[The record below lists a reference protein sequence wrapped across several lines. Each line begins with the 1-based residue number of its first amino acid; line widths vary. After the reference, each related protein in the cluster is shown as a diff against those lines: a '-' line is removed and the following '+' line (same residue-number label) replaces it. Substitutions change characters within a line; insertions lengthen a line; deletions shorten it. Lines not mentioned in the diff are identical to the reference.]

1 MSSSGTVASERR
13 NSMAKRALR
22 GVGVVFLTLGLAVLL
37 LAHWPAPANAQSPHA
52 SLISID
58 GAIDA
63 INARYLSRAIDR
75 ATDDGAALIVVQ
87 LDTPGGRLDSTRD
100 MVEAILASS
109 VPLAVY
115 VSPSGAQAASAGT
128 FVTAAANFAV
138 MAPVTN
144 IGAASP
150 ISGSGE
156 DLPETLARKVNEDTQ
171 AFIRGI
177 AEQRGRNAQALE
189 DTVTKALAYS
199 ASEAIDLGIVDLI
212 ASDIPDLLVQLDGRT
227 AETAAGPVILSTTNL
242 PVREIKKTLVESFLT
257 VIADP
262 NIAFLLLSIGSL
274 SLMAELFSPGVFGPG
289 IVGVLALALAWV
301 SLGLLPVNWVAV
313 ALILFSMG
321 LFYFELQVAGV
332 SAFGAGGIVTFLVGS
347 FLLFGGLFQS
357 SQIPEPT
364 VEVNRW
370 LIGTMTMVAIAVLL
384 SVFFL
389 MKDSGSANAYSNA
402 SDATLIGQQGVAL
415 TNLAPSGSVRIGD
428 QKWNATIEEGGRVRR
443 GEDVRVIGVYSG
455 DVLKVSAVPSQSDSD
470 S

>member
-1 MSSSGTVASERR
+1 VFRR
-13 NSMAKRALR
+13 AVR
-22 GVGVVFLTLGLAVLL
+22 GIGLTCLTLGLAVLL
-37 LAHWPAPANAQSPHA
+37 LAHWPAPANAQSPHV
-52 SLISID
+52 SLVPID

-63 INARYLSRAIDR
+63 INARYLARAINR
-75 ATDDGAALIVVQ
+75 ATDDGAVLIVVQ

-100 MVEAILASS
+100 MVEAILASP

-156 DLPETLARKVNEDTQ
+156 DLPDTLARKVNQDTQ

-212 ASDIPDLLVQLDGRT
+212 ATDIPHLLAQLDGRT
-227 AETAAGPVILSTTNL
+227 AETAAGPVVLSTTNL

-274 SLMAELFSPGVFGPG
+274 SLMAEFFSPGVFGPG

-332 SAFGAGGIVTFLVGS
+332 GAFGAGGVAAFLVGS
-347 FLLFGGLFQS
+347 FLLFGGFFQS

-364 VEVNRW
+364 VEVSRW
-370 LIGTMTMVAIAVLL
+370 LIGAMTMVAITVLL

-389 MKDSGSANAYSNA
+389 MRDSGAVNAYVNA
-402 SDATLIGQQGVAL
+402 SDAALIGEHGVAL
-415 TNLAPSGSVRIGD
+415 TNLAPSGTVRIGD
-428 QKWNATIEEGGRVRR
+428 RKWSATIEEGGRVRR

-455 DVLKVSAVPSQSDSD
+455 DVLKVSAVPPQSESDS
-470 S
+470 